1 MFSPQE
7 EFSKEQLVKLN
18 ALGRVTFVPERREY
32 EMADL
37 IKLCADADILG
48 FDPDPVGGFDKSRA
62 RLLELVQNMPKLK
75 GVALGTTAFG
85 YIDHTYCAK
94 RHIPITNVPH
104 YSRESVAEHVFAL
117 LLGAAKRVIITDRKT
132 QQNKYELTVGT
143 EIRGK
148 TLGVIG
154 YGSIGSRVAEIGN
167 AFGMK
172 VLAYNRTPKKAKGV
186 TFISL
191 STLLKKS
198 DAISINLSH
207 SKDTLNFLSSKR
219 IKQLK
224 KGVIII
230 NTADN
235 TLVDEHAIARALNA
249 GKIDSYVAEVDD
261 VNAKPL
267 CAAKNA
273 FLLKGF
279 GWYTKEALSRNKDIW
294 IENVKSLISG
304 KPLDVVC

>member
-1 MFSPQE
+1 
-7 EFSKEQLVKLN
+7 
-18 ALGRVTFVPERREY
+18 
-32 EMADL
+32 
-37 IKLCADADILG
+37 
-48 FDPDPVGGFDKSRA
+48 
-62 RLLELVQNMPKLK
+62 
-75 GVALGTTAFG
+75 

-117 LLGAAKRVIITDRKT
+117 LLGAAKRVITTDRKT
-132 QQNKYELTVGT
+132 QQNQYGLTVGT
-143 EIRGK
+143 EIKGK

-167 AFGMK
+167 AFGMR
-172 VLAYNRTPKKAKGV
+172 VIAYNRSPKKARGV
-186 TFISL
+186 TFTSL
-191 STLLKKS
+191 TTLLKKS

-207 SKDTLNFLSSKR
+207 SEKTLNFLSAKR

-224 KGVIII
+224 NGVIII

-267 CAAKNA
+267 CTAKNA

-279 GWYTKEALSRNKDIW
+279 GWYTTEALSRNKDIW
-294 IENVKSLISG
+294 IDNIKSLING
-304 KPLDVVC
+304 KPLNAIK